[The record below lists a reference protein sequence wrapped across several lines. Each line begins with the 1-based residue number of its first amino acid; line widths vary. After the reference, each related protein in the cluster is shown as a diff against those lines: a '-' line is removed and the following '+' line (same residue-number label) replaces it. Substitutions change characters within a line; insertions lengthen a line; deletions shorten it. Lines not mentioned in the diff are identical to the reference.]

1 MVRLFVRH
9 DVADYAA
16 WRKGYDGATEL
27 RRSGG
32 VTNDGV
38 FVSLEDANNVTVF
51 NDFESAE
58 AAQAFVGS
66 PELKAAMQEL
76 GVVGAPTIWMTKEG

>member
-1 MVRLFVRH
+1 MIRLFVRH

-32 VTNDGV
+32 VIGDGI
-38 FVSLEDANNVTVF
+38 FVSLENDNDVTVY
-51 NDFESAE
+51 NDFETAE
-58 AAQAFVGS
+58 AAQAFASS

-76 GVVGAPTIWMTKEG
+76 GVVGAPTIWMTREG